1 MLDAI
6 RIYLAIIETGS
17 LSKVARKEGIAVSSV
32 SRKLDAL
39 EADIGFK
46 LFNRSSRRMMLTDAG
61 EQFLPRAKNILLE
74 LDEAKHDMSAL
85 SSDPKGLL
93 TITAPS
99 SFGRLYVAPAVTRFM
114 QRYPQ
119 MEIDLHI
126 GDEIIDLSARRID
139 IAVRIGVLPDSD
151 LVATQLAPSKRLVC
165 ASPAYIAHYGR
176 PKTPQDLL
184 QHNCL
189 TATNALSVHG
199 LWCFADTNKGAPLPI
214 KGTLKSNDT
223 YSLLR
228 AAVEGIGI
236 VHLASWLVKDMIISG
251 QLISLFPEQPSLS
264 KIEPAIHAVRMPG
277 RSHAAKAQLFIE
289 HLRSEFGE
297 PAYWD
302 SAISA
307 YEKAQITQSR

>member
-6 RIYLAIIETGS
+6 RIYLAIAETGS
-17 LSKVARKEGIAVSSV
+17 LSKVARLENIAVSSV
-32 SRKLDAL
+32 SRKLDTL
-39 EADIGFK
+39 EADLGFK

-99 SFGRLYVAPAVTRFM
+99 SFGRMYVAPAVTRFL

-139 IAVRIGVLPDSD
+139 IAVRIGVLPNSD
-151 LVATQLAPSKRLVC
+151 LVATQLAPCKRLVC
-165 ASPAYIAHYGR
+165 ASPKYIEKYGR
-176 PKTPQDLL
+176 PQHPQDLL
-184 QHNCL
+184 RHNCL
-189 TATNALSVHG
+189 IATNAQTVYG
-199 LWCFADTNKGAPLPI
+199 LWSFANINKGAPLLV

-228 AAVEGIGI
+228 AAVAGIGI
-236 VHLASWLVKDMIISG
+236 VHLASWLVKDMIVSG
-251 QLISLFPEQPSLS
+251 QLIPLFADEPLPS

-277 RSHAAKAQLFIE
+277 RSHAAKAQLFIA

-302 SAISA
+302 REIDE
-307 YEKAQITQSR
+307 YEALKV

>member
-6 RIYLAIIETGS
+6 RIYLAIAETGS
-17 LSKVARKEGIAVSSV
+17 LSQVARHENIAVSSV

-39 EADIGFK
+39 EADLGFK

-99 SFGRLYVAPAVTRFM
+99 SFGRMYVAPAVTSFL

-139 IAVRIGVLPDSD
+139 IAIRIGVLPDSD
-151 LVATQLAPSKRLVC
+151 LVATQLAPSKRLIC
-165 ASPAYIAHYGR
+165 ASPAYLEKYGR
-176 PKTPQDLL
+176 PHSPQDLL

-189 TATNALSVHG
+189 IATNAQTVHG
-199 LWCFADTNKGAPLPI
+199 LWSFASANKGAPLLV
-214 KGTLKSNDT
+214 KGNLKSNDT
-223 YSLLR
+223 YSLLS
-228 AAVEGIGI
+228 AAVAGIGI
-236 VHLASWLVKDMIISG
+236 VHLASWLVKDTIVSG
-251 QLISLFPEQPSLS
+251 QLIPLFADEPTQS

-277 RSHAAKAQLFIE
+277 RSHAAKAQLFIA

-302 SAISA
+302 REISECDKTA
-307 YEKAQITQSR
+307 TAVSF

>member
-6 RIYLAIIETGS
+6 RIYLAIAETGS
-17 LSKVARKEGIAVSSV
+17 LSQVARQEDIAVSSV

-39 EADIGFK
+39 EADLGFK

-99 SFGRLYVAPAVTRFM
+99 SFGRLYVAPAVTRFL

-151 LVATQLAPSKRLVC
+151 LVATQLAPCKRLVC
-165 ASPAYIAHYGR
+165 ASPAYLAKYGR

-189 TATNALSVHG
+189 IATNAQTVYG
-199 LWCFADTNKGAPLPI
+199 LWSFAGVNKSAPLRV
-214 KGTLKSNDT
+214 KGTLRSNDT

-228 AAVEGIGI
+228 AAVAGIGI

-251 QLISLFPEQPSLS
+251 QLVSLFPEQQLQS

-277 RSHAAKAQLFIE
+277 RSHAAKAQLFIA

-302 SAISA
+302 KAINE
-307 YEKAQITQSR
+307 YDGRDL